1 VKSASH
7 PLGWGGPGGQQ
18 HSDALAT
25 ATSPDS
31 GARPREDELLVRAAA
46 GDRQALADLYAAHRP
61 MAEQVARR
69 TCRPCDVDDV
79 VSEAFAK
86 ILDQIRRGGG
96 PRVSFRAYLI
106 TAVRH
111 ASADTARRRARSLP
125 VDDVDDLGET
135 QRTTGQPVGDQPHSA
150 LRLESQLLTDALA
163 SLPVRWQLAVWWATV
178 EGLPLSEVGQRL
190 GINPNAAAALA
201 FRAREGLRD
210 AYLALHVDQGES
222 AVCTAWRTVLPALVR
237 GRLGAARAAAATA
250 HLDQCAPCRGVSDH
264 LRDLVAAGV
273 AC

>member
-1 VKSASH
+1 MSAFR
-7 PLGWGGPGGQQ
+7 PIGRGGPGGQQ
-18 HSDALAT
+18 LSDALAT
-25 ATSPDS
+25 VTPPDS
-31 GARPREDELLVRAAA
+31 QARQREGELLVRAAA
-46 GDRQALADLYAAHRP
+46 GDRQAVADLYADHRP

-86 ILDQIRRGGG
+86 ILDQITRGGG

-106 TAVRH
+106 TAVRN

-201 FRAREGLRD
+201 FRAREGLRE
-210 AYLALHVDQGES
+210 AYLALHVDRGDS
-222 AVCTAWRTVLPALVR
+222 TACTPWRTDLPSLVR
-237 GRLGAARAAAATA
+237 GRLGAARAAATTA
-250 HLDQCAPCRGVSDH
+250 HLDQCPPCRGVLDS
-264 LRDLVAAGV
+264 LRDLLSIGV